1 MYLIW
6 VVCVVMHLNKKKL
19 KFISDILLFRSLNMI
34 SKFFEPPVNW
44 LCSNAYGTTHR
55 VLVDREFSMSWE
67 DRPSSIAP
75 MVKNLCSN
83 YCVCYENENLLRHS
97 GSKDTS
103 HVLLITTISLEQLAR
118 LSWNFQFL
126 PNYSWSTYCKN
137 ISRISDISLNNSPL
151 HRHYGRVSSTG
162 IPS

>member
-1 MYLIW
+1 MYSIW
-6 VVCVVMHLNKKKL
+6 VVCVVMHLNKKRL
-19 KFISDILLFRSLNMI
+19 KFISDILLFRSLSII
-34 SKFFEPPVNW
+34 SKFFEPHVNW
-44 LCSNAYGTTHR
+44 LCSTAYGTIHR
-55 VLVDREFSMSWE
+55 VLVDRELLMSWE

-83 YCVCYENENLLRHS
+83 YCVSCENENLLRHR

-103 HVLLITTISLEQLAR
+103 HVLLITTISLERLAR

-151 HRHYGRVSSTG
+151 HRHWSCL
-162 IPS
+162 